1 MLKNLPWL
9 PTASKEK
16 ARSFSL
22 ADNACYKQASVLLV
36 TRTFLAC
43 LPLLYTKVFF
53 FHLLSVKSFHST
65 WPGSNVISSKKL
77 FQNSQNSPL
86 PISLTLPSL
95 SQNVLTGV
103 PWVVPLWWVPIW
115 LWAVEAQGPLE
126 QWSVVLTLENPMESP
141 GGLAKTQANG
151 STAHRFRFS
160 RPAVGPDDLRF

>member
-16 ARSFSL
+16 ARSFRL
-22 ADNACYKQASVLLV
+22 ADNACYKLASVLPV
-36 TRTFLAC
+36 TRPFLDC

-53 FHLLSVKSFHST
+53 FHLLSVKSFRST

-86 PISLTLPSL
+86 P
-95 SQNVLTGV
+95 QHYVLTGV

-126 QWSVVLTLENPMESP
+126 QWSVVLTLENPTESP
-141 GGLAKTQANG
+141 GGLAKTQADG

-160 RPAVGPDDLRF
+160 SPVVGPDDLRF